1 MTAGFA
7 ARAKKQMRVLIVHNR
22 YQQRGGEDA
31 VVESEHA
38 LLSAHGVDVQYF
50 QLDNDGIV
58 NLAAKLAASI
68 SVFYNRKS
76 IDLLNAAICNF
87 SPDVVHVHNWFPT
100 LSPGIFWACRK
111 RAIPVV
117 HTLHN
122 YRLFCATGDLTREGR
137 VCEQCM
143 SRPLRIPGIVHGCYR
158 QSRLGTAVASSA
170 MLMHW
175 GLGTWKN
182 AVDLFIALTEFGRRK
197 FIDGGLPEHKIV
209 VKPNFLD
216 FDPGFR
222 NGKRDYFLFAG
233 RLSEGKGISM
243 LLKCWSGADDL
254 PMLKIVGDGPMA
266 ADVRQASASAKNIE
280 WLGLKSASEVLDFMG
295 GAKALICSSVWYEG
309 MPRVIIESLAVGT
322 PVIGPRLG
330 SYPEMIAEGKFGA
343 LFTPGDSAALAASV
357 RQFEQGN
364 AQSAMRVAAR
374 KEFQARYTGPE
385 NFKLLD
391 SIYRRAIDDV
401 KETSREVRQ
410 AYEPV

>member
-1 MTAGFA
+1 MTAGFVT
-7 ARAKKQMRVLIVHNR
+7 RAKKQMKVLIVHNR
-22 YQQRGGEDA
+22 YQERGGEDA
-31 VVESEHA
+31 VVESERA
-38 LLSAHGVDVQYF
+38 LLSAHGVDVQYI
-50 QLDNDGIV
+50 QLDNDRIS
-58 NLAAKLAASI
+58 NLTGKLAASI

-76 IDLLNAAICNF
+76 IDLLNAAIRNF
-87 SPDVVHVHNWFPT
+87 RPDVVHVHNWFAT

-111 RAIPVV
+111 QGIPVV

-122 YRLFCATGDLTREGR
+122 YRLFCATGNLSRDGR
-137 VCEQCM
+137 VCEECM
-143 SRPLRIPGIVHGCYR
+143 NSALRIPGIVHGCYR
-158 QSRLGTAVASSA
+158 ESRLGTAVASSA

-175 GLGTWKN
+175 GLGTWRN
-182 AVDLFIALTEFGRRK
+182 AVDIFIALTEFGRKK

-222 NGKRDYFLFAG
+222 NGQRDYFLFVG
-233 RLSEGKGISM
+233 RLSDIKGIST
-243 LLKCWSGADDL
+243 LLKCWSDANDL
-254 PMLKIVGDGPMA
+254 PPLKIVGDGPLA
-266 ADVRQASASAKNIE
+266 DDVRAATALAENIE
-280 WLGLKSASEVLDFMG
+280 WLGSKSADEVLDLMG
-295 GAKALICSSVWYEG
+295 GAKALICSSVCYEG

-343 LFTPGDSAALAASV
+343 LFTPGDSVALAASV
-357 RQFEQGN
+357 RQFEQVN

-401 KETSREVRQ
+401 KEPSKEVRQ